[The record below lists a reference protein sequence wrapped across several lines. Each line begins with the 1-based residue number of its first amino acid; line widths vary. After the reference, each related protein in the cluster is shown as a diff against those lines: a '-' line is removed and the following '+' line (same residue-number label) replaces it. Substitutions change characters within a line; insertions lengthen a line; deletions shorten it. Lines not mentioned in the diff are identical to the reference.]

1 MQKVHR
7 RITVKVFFL
16 LLLTDVLETLIQ
28 LCFKKSALSCRHI
41 DLSAAPSLFLFVK
54 TAAASPYL
62 WLALFSV
69 LLVFVIWS
77 VLLSRIDLSVATP
90 VASFSYIGVP
100 LAAMIFLHETIS
112 LQRWGGIVLIL
123 AGVAL
128 VSLSTIEKDAAA

>member
-1 MQKVHR
+1 MQKVQR
-7 RITVKVFFL
+7 RITFKVFSL
-16 LLLTDVLETLIQ
+16 LLLTDVLETFIQ
-28 LCFKKSALSCRHI
+28 LCFKKSALGCRDI
-41 DLSAAPSLFLFVK
+41 DLSGAAAAFLFVK
-54 TAAASPYL
+54 TAIASPFL

-100 LAAMIFLHETIS
+100 LAAMIFLHEAIS

-123 AGVAL
+123 AGVTL
-128 VSLSTIEKDAAA
+128 VSLSTIEKEPTA